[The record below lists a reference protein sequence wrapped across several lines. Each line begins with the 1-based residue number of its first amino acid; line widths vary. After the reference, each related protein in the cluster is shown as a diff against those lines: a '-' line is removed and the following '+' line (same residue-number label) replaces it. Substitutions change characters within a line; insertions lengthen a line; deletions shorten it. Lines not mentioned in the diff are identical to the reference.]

1 MNLAYSAYMPLTGDF
16 SGLAPGLFMEDN
28 IVSVEDL
35 LDDYGI
41 KSVAFNTDKK
51 DTVCHIIGHKQ
62 IYANINNSTNG
73 GNDNDRYLG
82 VLEGIDRNESI
93 GVYTDNDSSCLRTDD
108 FVGNVYFD
116 SRKNSGT
123 FQNTLSSD
131 GANNTNDM
139 RTLVVVDIRGTST
152 NRDWVTDIGTQINP
166 DWGSFDAGMEIVM
179 KSLYHGTGDTENCT
193 KCNGGGCE
201 HCKGYIPYN
210 NISNPI
216 FLVTGHSLGAAVANL
231 LAEHLNSCKDTNHCP
246 GSRTEKDIYS
256 YTFATPKT
264 VKNKQGSDSQNIFNI
279 LNNNDIVPLV
289 PTNILALNWADN
301 GWTRHGRDFRIT
313 MPMDVDLWWLKPFDT
328 ALLGFGGH
336 AMSTYSR
343 WLEKLPGMLNKK
355 AEDITTADLESLTD
369 NRKAVGLL
377 PRLLTIKCP
386 VDVTLKDSAGNIVA
400 YESARENAVYPELAE
415 SGIASWIS
423 KDNEKVF
430 FLPFGCEDVTAEI
443 EAYDYGTMN
452 VALETIGAGNQL
464 ESMTYSNVSLY
475 PGKDFEIQI
484 DENSVPSESQLMA
497 VAEDGTQTE
506 PSKNPY
512 LKSAVPDTPYAGNN
526 YITVVTDRSVTK
538 VQFVHHDSRDT
549 MTYTRDNVDVTLV
562 DDGETLTWR
571 IHRNFPATV
580 YDVGVKVGSYNWYYT
595 ERVFELTRA

>member
-28 IVSVEDL
+28 MVSATDL
-35 LDDYGI
+35 LDQYGI
-41 KSVAFNTDKK
+41 KSVAFNTDKN

-62 IYANINNSTNG
+62 IYADINYNTSCDTNG

-166 DWGSFDAGMEIVM
+166 DWGSFDAGMEIVL

-231 LAEHLNSCKDTNHCP
+231 VAEHLNSCKDTNHCP
-246 GSRTEKDIYS
+246 GSRAEKDIYA

-264 VKNKQGSDSQNIFNI
+264 ENDITKYDNKKNQNIFNI
-279 LNNNDIVPLV
+279 LNNNDIVTFV
-289 PTNILALNWADN
+289 PTNFSKPNWSDN
-301 GWTRHGRDFRIT
+301 GWTRYGRDFRIT
-313 MPMDVDLWWLKPFDT
+313 MPLYLNSRFLKMSGTDVFG
-328 ALLGFGGH
+328 AGGH
-336 AMSTYSR
+336 AMSTYR
-343 WLEKLPGMLNKK
+343 HWLEILPGMLNKK
-355 AEDITTADLESLTD
+355 AEDITTEDLKSISD
-369 NRKAVGLL
+369 DRDAVGLL
-377 PRLLTIKCP
+377 PRLFKVKCP
-386 VDVTLKDSAGNIVA
+386 VDVILKDSDGNII
-400 YESARENAVYPELAE
+400 ARL
-415 SGIASWIS
+415 SHIDGGQ
-423 KDNEKVF
+423 NEKIKK
-430 FLPFGCEDVTAEI
+430 T
-443 EAYDYGTMN
+443 
-452 VALETIGAGNQL
+452 
-464 ESMTYSNVSLY
+464 
-475 PGKDFEIQI
+475 
-484 DENSVPSESQLMA
+484 
-497 VAEDGTQTE
+497 
-506 PSKNPY
+506 KNC
-512 LKSAVPDTPYAGNN
+512 
-526 YITVVTDRSVTK
+526 
-538 VQFVHHDSRDT
+538 
-549 MTYTRDNVDVTLV
+549 
-562 DDGETLTWR
+562 
-571 IHRNFPATV
+571 
-580 YDVGVKVGSYNWYYT
+580 
-595 ERVFELTRA
+595 